1 MNEENNQNAP
11 ILGASEGGGGF
22 VPASDFPSGT
32 YKIKFSD
39 EYYQGVNGST
49 HK

>member
-11 ILGASEGGGGF
+11 ILGASEGGGGILPISRF
-22 VPASDFPSGT
+22 ASGT

-39 EYYQGVNGST
+39 EYYQG
-49 HK
+49 